1 MSHSSGSKPSIP
13 HLINKD
19 WDICQA
25 PNYIPFKRRGGGM
38 TNKHEL
44 GTLSLAWGALD
55 SSCHE
60 LGPQELAGVSLAW
73 NKEVHPGLL
82 SKPCMKTS
90 GPACQASAPR
100 PRIWDKARLAQ
111 SGPGIGRCLC
121 NEGWVPLPATSLTSL
136 GIPFV

>member
-1 MSHSSGSKPSIP
+1 MSYSPGSKPSIP

-25 PNYIPFKRRGGGM
+25 PC
-38 TNKHEL
+38 KHEL
-44 GTLSLAWGALD
+44 GTLSLAWGALE

-73 NKEVHPGLL
+73 NREVHPGLL

-111 SGPGIGRCLC
+111 SEPGISRCLC